1 MALRPTMKPLIL
13 AAAVALLAPL
23 PPFPAPRLIGATPDT
38 RCDWGPISE
47 LKAQPAQLVI
57 RTDAGPLTL
66 DLGAGVKVAGADGRP
81 LASAAELRAGQNVRV
96 YYVVDNGARA
106 QEIDVIP

>member
-1 MALRPTMKPLIL
+1 MKSLLL

-23 PPFPAPRLIGATPDT
+23 PAYPAPKLIGATPDT

-47 LKAQPAQLVI
+47 VKATPAQLLM
-57 RTDAGPLTL
+57 RTDAGPLTVLL
-66 DLGAGVKVAGADGRP
+66 DPSVKVAGADGRP

-96 YYVVDNGARA
+96 YYVVNNGARA